1 MQKNALFLIVLCL
14 SCIHYSKYVPEPE
27 ADIEKWVNNFA
38 QQRSFSYHYELQTQ
52 AVYTTA
58 QGECIIGRVEHNKGQ
73 WRSAD
78 IALDF
83 EYCGMGDIQY
93 GKADNEWELST
104 RGEESDILTQI
115 ERVLEFDKFEYIG
128 IEQGYLY
135 NFKANIPFL
144 APGRWKEITGWLK
157 ISQGNYL
164 PEEIWTGLPDS
175 SVYWKIELADFNKK
189 KSIKPPVHEWHSY
202 ALGLSIEYAEPVKR
216 RIDLLDIDCRLAK
229 TEEEIILVVPKQ
241 YNVEDIREIL
251 SSRRLT
257 AYRVVK
263 NKGLAQKVAYLNNQ
277 KAVPIYLADRLFD
290 RENIKGAKIKFD
302 GASEPYIEISLH
314 EKIMSVQQIAFEIDN
329 ILVSTLTLDTE
340 EKIGKINLYTDM
352 PYYEMQI
359 LIGGLLEYLPP
370 VEVREVFEE

>member
-1 MQKNALFLIVLCL
+1 MQKNALFLIVVGL
-14 SCIHYSKYVPEPE
+14 SCVHYSKYVPDPE
-27 ADIEKWVNNFA
+27 ADIEKWVNNFT
-38 QQRSFSYHYELQTQ
+38 QQRSFSYHYVLQTQ
-52 AVYTTA
+52 AVYTEA
-58 QGECIIGRVEHNKGQ
+58 QGECIVRRIEHNKGQ

-83 EYCGMGDIQY
+83 EYYGMGDIQY
-93 GKADNEWELST
+93 SKADNEWELST

-157 ISQGNYL
+157 ISQRNYL

-175 SVYWKIELADFNKK
+175 SVYWKIQLADFNKK

-229 TEEEIILVVPKQ
+229 TEDDIILVVPKQ

-263 NKGLAQKVAYLNNQ
+263 NKGVAQKVAYLNNQ

-290 RENIKGAKIKFD
+290 QENIKGAKIKFD

-314 EKIMSVQQIAFEIDN
+314 EKIMSVQQIAFEIDS

-340 EKIGKINLYTDM
+340 KKIGKINLYTDM
-352 PYYEMQI
+352 PYYEMKI